1 MANERTEPLQLNL
14 GSLRSA
20 MSLTLHTHHASRI
33 WHGRAPTE
41 GRPGIIGLN
50 GFIGAMNKMKRG
62 TEQDDPYSDW
72 WMLRIEDKLADTK
85 TRLQTLREQVDQ
97 ALADVPAALSL
108 GENMNV
114 QPVKLPLFVNAQLGF
129 MAVYLLADY
138 DDLAR
143 KLILAHHT
151 ALIDRSTLE
160 RWLNDGAHAL
170 RSLFSL
176 AQQYRYS
183 GTTRDDFAAKI
194 AAASGLRWS
203 CGTATPSTGRRC
215 TRKVCGCGSRAAPCA
230 TNGRTPTRTSASRSR
245 SRPGAWASCRTAS
258 SWWRS
263 APGRP
268 ADSSSPIAAPPRAA
282 VAAVIRPRCTSELS
296 PGDSSKVI
304 HRVPAALPKRRSCCT
319 NSCGLCAPL
328 RQTNRLPITKRC
340 LYQSASLLPASPGPA
355 KLTPIR

>member
-62 TEQDDPYSDW
+62 AEQDDPYSDW

-170 RSLFSL
+170 RSLFF
-176 AQQYRYS
+176 AYRANYQPHGWGKRGQRQS
-183 GTTRDDFAAKI
+183 GCVNRT
-194 AAASGLRWS
+194 LR
-203 CGTATPSTGRRC
+203 
-215 TRKVCGCGSRAAPCA
+215 V
-230 TNGRTPTRTSASRSR
+230 
-245 SRPGAWASCRTAS
+245 RPRQDEPARPAS
-258 SWWRS
+258 SYPRRRIHHGNS
-263 APGRP
+263 SQRP
-268 ADSSSPIAAPPRAA
+268 ER
-282 VAAVIRPRCTSELS
+282 
-296 PGDSSKVI
+296 
-304 HRVPAALPKRRSCCT
+304 
-319 NSCGLCAPL
+319 
-328 RQTNRLPITKRC
+328 
-340 LYQSASLLPASPGPA
+340 
-355 KLTPIR
+355 

>member
-1 MANERTEPLQLNL
+1 MANEPLQLNL

-50 GFIGAMNKMKRG
+50 GFISAMNKMKRG
-62 TEQDDPYSDW
+62 AEQDDPYSDW

-97 ALADVPAALSL
+97 ALADVPPALSL

-183 GTTRDDFAAKI
+183 GTQRDDFAANN
-194 AAASGLRWS
+194 AAA
-203 CGTATPSTGRRC
+203 
-215 TRKVCGCGSRAAPCA
+215 RAALEKYGPLPQDVLEGTRRSRFA
-230 TNGRTPTRTSASRSR
+230 PPLLRRTPLTAMQREPAEAGTSTPAETTDEAEAVATDEDTAKPDKPKRSR
-245 SRPGAWASCRTAS
+245 K
-258 SWWRS
+258 S
-263 APGRP
+263 AKATESTDGDAP
-268 ADSSSPIAAPPRAA
+268 A
-282 VAAVIRPRCTSELS
+282 
-296 PGDSSKVI
+296 
-304 HRVPAALPKRRSCCT
+304 
-319 NSCGLCAPL
+319 
-328 RQTNRLPITKRC
+328 
-340 LYQSASLLPASPGPA
+340 
-355 KLTPIR
+355 